1 MKKIF
6 GSIFAPIVTLV
17 ACVFVAITVRG
28 WNDMGWIIASTNWAH
43 YLSNFD
49 FTSGNIDTWL
59 VMIPVLIGGA
69 LFALALISSIMS
81 HEWLR
86 LALAIFAAV
95 VTLVATYL
103 YSSAPAPIT
112 WLPGLLSYVAL
123 LGGLTG
129 QFLLIRRFER

>member
-1 MKKIF
+1 MKRIF

-17 ACVFVAITVRG
+17 ACVFVAGTVRG
-28 WNDMGWIIASTNWAH
+28 WNDMGWVFASTNWAH

-59 VMIPVLIGGA
+59 VMIPVLVGGGLLVVA
-69 LFALALISSIMS
+69 IISSILS
-81 HEWLR
+81 QEWMR
-86 LALAIFAAV
+86 LVLAVFAALT
-95 VTLVATYL
+95 TLIATYL
-103 YSSAPAPIT
+103 YSSAPGPIT
-112 WLPGLLSYVAL
+112 WLPGLLCYVAL